1 LLFVLLRWGFA
12 WYVGFARDALA
23 LYGVVSGLMFFFF
36 WLYSASVVF
45 ILGAEIGYAV
55 DQISPPAV

>member
-1 LLFVLLRWGFA
+1 
-12 WYVGFARDALA
+12 
-23 LYGVVSGLMFFFF
+23 MFFFF
-36 WLYSASVVF
+36 WLYSASLVF